1 MIYFNFD
8 IRNPWSDRWN
18 TIWFKSGLLG
28 KHKSWEFNGYR
39 THHIIDVNFNLTFN
53 CDHAGLY
60 TMFGLFGY
68 ALEFSV
74 YDTRHWN
81 HQENRWEIYD

>member
-1 MIYFNFD
+1 
-8 IRNPWSDRWN
+8 
-18 TIWFKSGLLG
+18 
-28 KHKSWEFNGYR
+28 
-39 THHIIDVNFNLTFN
+39 
-53 CDHAGLY
+53 
-60 TMFGLFGY
+60 MFGLFGY